1 MDVPRK
7 NIWLL
12 FFVLVLSSTVLLV
25 SISVSRWNSLTEYY
39 RVSQQGLAAQWFGA
53 FSSILEQQEVILT
66 LMGEDLLKP
75 GTDEPEDL
83 QARLDELMNLN
94 PDFFSG
100 FAVISPRGEVLERT
114 ASLDNDVTNIL
125 RAPEVRDSFAYAL
138 ETDKMVLGRTYFA
151 PRLVV
156 PARKAIRNDQGE
168 VLGVMTGAL
177 SVMGADGYFSQGH
190 ILGGF
195 HRITIFRS
203 RDHYVQYATSD
214 ELVKN
219 FHEQPMAQSAY
230 GNLMGILQDFSEPDR
245 SSSRSGLGPIAFR
258 WDAGAERGMVRGV
271 AIYHPRYEFWLISEI
286 EDAFLIR
293 EFLNIFASYLLV
305 MLAFTVSM
313 YLLFRYIDRIEKGRR
328 RELIFQAN
336 HDALTSLPNRNYLIS
351 TFDEWMHEK
360 PAFSLLF
367 IDLDSFKGI
376 NDNFGHSIGDGILVE
391 LAKRF
396 HANTNH
402 NELLVR
408 HGGDEFVLLT
418 AGADRDQ
425 NEQRAATLVYQA
437 CDNIRAFDMT
447 FSPGCSIGIAHFP
460 EHGTRL
466 DELLR
471 ASDIAMY
478 EAKKKRNS
486 VAVFRPSLE
495 EHYLQRLK
503 IEQLLRGAEQRGEIY
518 MTYQPQIN
526 AAGQLHGVEALVRW
540 HHPELGLIP
549 PDQFIGVAEQS
560 GGMGEL
566 GNYIVD
572 QSLHQIQTLSQRY
585 KMDFRLSINISLRQ
599 FAEPDFAEDFL
610 AKLSNA
616 GVPVHAVCLEITE
629 NLLIEDLD
637 HFRGVLQ
644 TLHSAGVRIAL
655 DDFGT
660 GYSSLS
666 ILRDLPIDELKIDKS
681 FVNNILSDDTSL
693 KMVKNIINIGRIYEM
708 AILAEGVETEEQR
721 QILEDCGCDL
731 FQGYLFARPMTI
743 DALEKYIQDEA
754 SEPGSRVSVH
764 STR

>member
-1 MDVPRK
+1 MDALKK

-12 FFVLVLSSTVLLV
+12 FFLLVLSSTILLAG
-25 SISVSRWNSLTEYY
+25 ISASRWNSLTEYY

-66 LMGEDLLKP
+66 LMGEDLLKQ
-75 GTDEPEDL
+75 GDDRPEDL
-83 QARLDELMNLN
+83 RSRLDALMSLN

-100 FAVISPRGEVLERT
+100 FALISAKGEVLERT
-114 ASLDNDVTNIL
+114 SNLDNNVTNIL
-125 RAPEVRDSFAYAL
+125 TAPEVRDSFAYAL

-151 PRLVV
+151 PNFVV
-156 PARKAIRNDQGE
+156 PARKAIRDNQGE

-177 SVMGADGYFSQGH
+177 SVLGADGYFSQGH
-190 ILGGF
+190 VLGNF
-195 HRITIFRS
+195 NRITILRS
-203 RDHYVQYATSD
+203 RDHYVQYATTDQLIES
-214 ELVKN
+214 
-219 FHEQPMAQSAY
+219 FHEKPLAQSAY
-230 GNLMGILQDFSEPDR
+230 GNLSDILRNFSQPD
-245 SSSRSGLGPIAFR
+245 SGGSRSGIGPIAFR
-258 WDAGAERGMVRGV
+258 WDAGEERGVVRGV

-293 EFLNIFASYLLV
+293 EFLNIFAGYLLV

-313 YLLFRYIDRIEKGRR
+313 YLLFRHIDRIENVRR
-328 RELIFQAN
+328 RELRFQAN
-336 HDALTSLPNRNYLIS
+336 HDALTLLPNRNYLIS
-351 TFDEWMHEK
+351 AFDDWMHRK

-396 HANTNH
+396 QAHAH
-402 NELLVR
+402 DDELLVR

-418 AGADRDQ
+418 AGPDRDR
-425 NEQRAATLVYQA
+425 NAQRAAALVYQA
-437 CDNIRAFDMT
+437 CDNICAFDMT

-460 EHGTRL
+460 EHGTQL

-486 VAVFRPSLE
+486 VAIFRPSLE
-495 EHYLQRLK
+495 EHYLQRLR

-518 MTYQPQIN
+518 MAYQPQID
-526 AAGQLHGVEALVRW
+526 AAGQLYGVEALVRW
-540 HHPELGLIP
+540 RHPELGLIP
-549 PDQFIGVAEQS
+549 PDKFISVAEQS
-560 GGMGEL
+560 GAMCKL

-572 QSLHQIQTLSQRY
+572 QSLEQIQSLSKRH
-585 KMDFRLSINISLRQ
+585 KMHFRLSINISLRQ
-599 FAEPDFAEDFL
+599 FAEPDFAEDLL
-610 AKLSNA
+610 AKLSSVRMA
-616 GVPVHAVCLEITE
+616 PQAICLEITE
-629 NLLIEDLD
+629 NLLIEDLE
-637 HFRGVLQ
+637 HFRDVLEK
-644 TLHSAGVRIAL
+644 LHSAGVRIAL

-681 FVNNILSDDTSL
+681 FVNIILSDDTSL

-721 QILEDCGCDL
+721 QMLRECGCDL

-754 SEPGSRVSVH
+754 SF
-764 STR
+764 TRLVTPTSP